1 VFSIG
6 TKISDLERR
15 NDRRPALSLR

>member
-1 VFSIG
+1 M
-6 TKISDLERR
+6 TLN